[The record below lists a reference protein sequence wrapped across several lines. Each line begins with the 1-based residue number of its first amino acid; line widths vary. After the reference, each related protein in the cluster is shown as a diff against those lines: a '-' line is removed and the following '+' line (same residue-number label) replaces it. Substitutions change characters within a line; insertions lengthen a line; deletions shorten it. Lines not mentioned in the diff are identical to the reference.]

1 MNHSAPAVYPDVMTL
16 YALIFFL
23 WNADGTV
30 DLEIRPVENCAKIE
44 EIDPEIS
51 VMCVK
56 ITVPKPGEPA

>member
-1 MNHSAPAVYPDVMTL
+1 MTL

-30 DLEIRPVENCAKIE
+30 DLEIRPVKSCDQIE
-44 EIDPEIS
+44 EIDPKIS
-51 VMCVK
+51 VMCVR

>member
-1 MNHSAPAVYPDVMTL
+1 MTL

-30 DLEIRPVENCAKIE
+30 DLEIRRVKSCDHLEKIN
-44 EIDPEIS
+44 PEIN